1 MMPPKEP
8 TNARS
13 SAGRKSLIWGG
24 LALGV
29 AAVIY
34 VAWPSSTVTLDE
46 PGYDVAVAL
55 YRACNQ
61 KNIEAV
67 KHLDQRM
74 EDLFLRSGF
83 AGDLRQTGPSDDA
96 QHRALQQIVNEAQQG
111 RWEQAMVS
119 CRDLL
124 QDQVR

>member
-1 MMPPKEP
+1 MPPKELAK
-8 TNARS
+8 ARS
-13 SAGRKSLIWGG
+13 STGQKSLVWGC
-24 LALGV
+24 LVLCM
-29 AAVIY
+29 AVVVY

-67 KHLDQRM
+67 KQLDQRM
-74 EDLFLRSGF
+74 GALFLRSGF
-83 AGDLRQTGPSDDA
+83 PGDSRQTRPSDDA
-96 QHRALQQIVNEAQQG
+96 QHRALQRIVDDAQQG
-111 RWEQAMVS
+111 RWERAMIS

-124 QDQVR
+124 RAQVR